1 MMGISKLPLD
11 QIRIDGGTQQR
22 QLDESAVA
30 DYIQLLKDGS
40 EAPPINVVFDGKD
53 YWPWDGFHRYHA
65 ASKAG
70 IKTIAAIV
78 TKGTQRDAVWLSFS
92 ANKDHGVR
100 RQKGVIKDIILK
112 ILADPDWKKVSQ
124 HDIARHVGT
133 SHGYVRDCIASMRIR
148 IDAPPAAK
156 KNRPTQK
163 QVHRG
168 GKSYTMETANI
179 GQPAEPDPDNFY
191 DHKADKPEQVKDE
204 VGNVLNPEIAKV
216 FERRQELKEYM
227 RRISEM
233 KCAVLKAIDLKDAL
247 FREISAAQ
255 IKANCENLYRQFSF
269 AIPYALCPLHADDP
283 LGRKTCTGCKETG
296 WVTQAAYD
304 RIMASKKRSA

>member
-1 MMGISKLPLD
+1 
-11 QIRIDGGTQQR
+11 
-22 QLDESAVA
+22 
-30 DYIQLLKDGS
+30 
-40 EAPPINVVFDGKD
+40 
-53 YWPWDGFHRYHA
+53 
-65 ASKAG
+65 
-70 IKTIAAIV
+70 
-78 TKGTQRDAVWLSFS
+78 
-92 ANKDHGVR
+92 
-100 RQKGVIKDIILK
+100 
-112 ILADPDWKKVSQ
+112 
-124 HDIARHVGT
+124 
-133 SHGYVRDCIASMRIR
+133 
-148 IDAPPAAK
+148 
-156 KNRPTQK
+156 
-163 QVHRG
+163 
-168 GKSYTMETANI
+168 METANI
-179 GQPAEPDPDNFY
+179 GQPTEPDPDNFY